1 MSLKKQIADFEE
13 EKARTHDRDILDL
26 IDETTAALVNS
37 GIAEK
42 SVGVGDQAPDFT
54 LPDAMGN
61 DVRLSDLTKARPVIV
76 TFYRGGWCPYCNL
89 ELSAFQREL
98 DAIKSIGGSLVAVS
112 PLTSDNSLSAAEKNE
127 LAFPVLSDAG
137 NRVADAFG
145 LVFDLDERLKP
156 VYKNRLGNDLEAENG
171 DPTYR
176 LPLPATYVISRGG
189 KVSYAYVNADYR
201 HRAEPADV
209 IAVLR
214 AEVSY

>member
-1 MSLKKQIADFEE
+1 MGLKKQIADFEE

-61 DVRLSDLTKARPVIV
+61 DVRLSDLTKARPVIL
-76 TFYRGGWCPYCNL
+76 TFYRG
-89 ELSAFQREL
+89 
-98 DAIKSIGGSLVAVS
+98 KSIGGSLVAVS

-156 VYKNRLGNDLEAENG
+156 VYKNRLGNDVEAENG

>member
-1 MSLKKQIADFEE
+1 M
-13 EKARTHDRDILDL
+13 
-26 IDETTAALVNS
+26 
-37 GIAEK
+37 
-42 SVGVGDQAPDFT
+42 
-54 LPDAMGN
+54 
-61 DVRLSDLTKARPVIV
+61 
-76 TFYRGGWCPYCNL
+76 
-89 ELSAFQREL
+89 QREL
-98 DAIKSIGGSLVAVS
+98 DAIKSIGGSLVAVP

-127 LAFPVLSDAG
+127 LALPVLSDAG

-189 KVSYAYVNADYR
+189 KVSYAYVHADYR

-209 IAVLR
+209 LAVLR